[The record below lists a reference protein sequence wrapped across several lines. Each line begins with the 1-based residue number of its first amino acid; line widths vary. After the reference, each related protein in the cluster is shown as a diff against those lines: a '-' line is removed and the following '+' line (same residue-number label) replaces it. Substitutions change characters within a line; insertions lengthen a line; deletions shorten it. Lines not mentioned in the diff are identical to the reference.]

1 MSKILIE
8 WVKNPNRK
16 TPSKIFEHEMHCTV
30 VIEVIF
36 LFRVARD
43 VFYPLVQDYPKTSQ
57 NILIEK

>member
-1 MSKILIE
+1 MFFFSLG
-8 WVKNPNRK
+8 VLCSGH
-16 TPSKIFEHEMHCTV
+16 PSIP
-30 VIEVIF
+30 